1 MQNQVGA
8 GVDSLSSGAEQLNG
22 GIKQAKAGA
31 ENLKNGAA
39 SLCRRCAKCKWWNYT
54 GTDRSQ
60 RTCGRSGKS

>member
-31 ENLKNGAA
+31 ENLRKE
-39 SLCRRCAKCKWWNYT
+39 LQVLQQVRKV
-54 GTDRSQ
+54 
-60 RTCGRSGKS
+60 